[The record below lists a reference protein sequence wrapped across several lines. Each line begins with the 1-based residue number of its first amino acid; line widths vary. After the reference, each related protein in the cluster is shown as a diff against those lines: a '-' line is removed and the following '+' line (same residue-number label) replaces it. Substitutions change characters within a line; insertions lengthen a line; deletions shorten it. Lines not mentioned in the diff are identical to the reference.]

1 MATTVQTRAPAL
13 LNELLRGAER
23 LSAPQLDAFVC
34 RVVALRAQR
43 FAPSLP
49 RDEADLLT
57 KVNRALP
64 PAAQRRFD
72 ELVAKRQAETLT
84 ENERHELVE
93 LTDLAE
99 RTDAE
104 RVKCLVELAH
114 LRGTT
119 LPTLMDDL
127 GIRPPTHA

>member
-57 KVNRALP
+57 KVSRAPLKTACCSP
-64 PAAQRRFD
+64 
-72 ELVAKRQAETLT
+72 VM
-84 ENERHELVE
+84 
-93 LTDLAE
+93 
-99 RTDAE
+99 
-104 RVKCLVELAH
+104 
-114 LRGTT
+114 
-119 LPTLMDDL
+119 PTPLS
-127 GIRPPTHA
+127 RA